1 MSPLRKD
8 LKDYLA
14 LRRSLGFKLHLAG
27 AALRHFLDFLGQ
39 ERASHIT
46 TALALRW
53 AKQPQD
59 VHPAQW
65 GKRLG
70 FVRGF
75 ARYRSA
81 TDPRTEVPPLGL
93 LPLRRPRRKPYLYSD
108 DEVRRLLE
116 VAQTLSSRVGLWPWT
131 CFTLWGLLSVAGLR
145 ICEAIGLQRN
155 DVDISQGLLRI
166 RQAKFGKERFVPL
179 HPSTVRVLQ
188 RYARRRDDA
197 HPCPTHAAF
206 FLSDRGCSLT
216 YSVVRRTF
224 TRLSCRIGLRGP
236 AASTGPR
243 LHDLRHRFAVRT
255 ILDWYRSGVDAE
267 RRLPVLSTFLGHG
280 QVSDTYWY
288 LTAVPELLALTAARL
303 EKRWEAYR

>member
-27 AALRHFLDFLGQ
+27 TALRHFVDFLEQ
-39 ERASHIT
+39 ERSSHIT

-81 TDPRTEVPPLGL
+81 TDSRTEVPPLGL
-93 LPLRRPRRKPYLYSD
+93 LPLRRPRRTPYLYSD
-108 DEVRRLLE
+108 DEVQRLLE
-116 VAQTLSSRVGLWPWT
+116 AAQTLSSRVGLWPWT
-131 CFTLWGLLSVAGLR
+131 CFTIWGLLSVAGLR

-155 DVDISQGLLRI
+155 DVDVSQGLLRI

-179 HPSTVRVLQ
+179 HPSTARVLQ
-188 RYARRRDDA
+188 RYARRRDDV

-224 TRLSCRIGLRGP
+224 PRLSRRIGLRGP
-236 AASTGPR
+236 VASTGPR